1 MPPFLFFF
9 LSLQLL
15 LSLSTIIYSRFDV
28 AVFLVCLFVS
38 AFISLER
45 LISVDVEVHL
55 LEKYYFFL
63 VYINMRRGEKNA
75 T

>member
-1 MPPFLFFF
+1 MLLFFLF
-9 LSLQLL
+9 
-15 LSLSTIIYSRFDV
+15 
-28 AVFLVCLFVS
+28 VCLFVS

-55 LEKYYFFL
+55 LEKYIFFSS
-63 VYINMRRGEKNA
+63 VYKHFVEEREKNA